1 MILLQYQCV
10 FHQFLCNSFLCIS
23 LHSVPSEWTS
33 FICFKP
39 KHRKQLFSIKNLI
52 MTLSFNPSSFSRV
65 NFELIGNGSYLRCGS
80 FWTFLTEAIPEQVQN
95 PKKVTMLEDACFSL
109 AMPMIYSSQHC
120 VRVNQATKAQL
131 YQSHIQPR
139 RN

>member
-1 MILLQYQCV
+1 MIYGRGWQ
-10 FHQFLCNSFLCIS
+10 
-23 LHSVPSEWTS
+23 SVWED
-33 FICFKP
+33 
-39 KHRKQLFSIKNLI
+39 RDRY
-52 MTLSFNPSSFSRV
+52 LSRLSPPMALERS
-65 NFELIGNGSYLRCGS
+65 
-80 FWTFLTEAIPEQVQN
+80 PEQVQN